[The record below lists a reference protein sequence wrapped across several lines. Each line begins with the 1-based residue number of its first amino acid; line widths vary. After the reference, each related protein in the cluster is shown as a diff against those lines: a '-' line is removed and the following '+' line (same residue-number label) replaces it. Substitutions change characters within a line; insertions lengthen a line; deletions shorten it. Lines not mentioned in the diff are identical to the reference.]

1 MVQSGLIG
9 PGSEGL
15 LAKCVVIGPES
26 VLMSVKDRANGGPMD
41 QVSAIVA
48 GRAASLVHAGDV
60 SSEALSARLGRWTQ
74 GDGTLAARLSRGIE
88 SLIASGELRPGD
100 RLPAERA
107 LAAAGS
113 VSRGTVVAAYADLAE
128 RGLVDRRQGS
138 GTRIAGTAATAV
150 PAQRPGRGEALFSAL
165 PNAIDLLR
173 TVPQISDL
181 GVQLIRD
188 HKPRL
193 DLALL
198 PETDPAG
205 LPALRA
211 LIADMYTAEGTPTTP
226 EQILVTHGAQ
236 QAISLVV
243 NALVGPGDIVLAEE
257 ITWPGVTDSV
267 GLRGG
272 TVHGVPMGGDGL
284 DVDALEQ
291 ALARLRPVLVAL
303 NPHHQ
308 NPTGSRLPAPARHR
322 VAELAA
328 QYGVPVIEDR
338 VLAGI
343 SFDGVVPPTLA
354 AERADAPVIVV
365 ESVSK
370 WVWAGLRIGWL
381 RADPVLVRRLRGA
394 RQLADQSTSVPGQLL
409 ALDLIAR
416 ADDLRRANSRIHQE
430 RLRLL
435 QALMAEHLPDWT
447 VEPPRGGLSLW
458 VRLPAGSA
466 AALARTAATHG
477 VSVAGSA
484 AFAVS
489 ASPDDHIRI
498 PFTAPDDVLAE
509 GIRRLGAAWR
519 EYRETLGM
527 SS

>member
-1 MVQSGLIG
+1 MNPQDSANARPVDH
-9 PGSEGL
+9 GS
-15 LAKCVVIGPES
+15 AT
-26 VLMSVKDRANGGPMD
+26 D
-41 QVSAIVA
+41 
-48 GRAASLVHAGDV
+48 AASSLVRAGEV
-60 SSEALSARLGRWTQ
+60 SSAALSARLGRWTH

-88 SLIASGELRPGD
+88 ALIASGELRPGE

-107 LAAAGS
+107 LAAASS
-113 VSRGTVVAAYADLAE
+113 VSRGTVVTAYADLAE
-128 RGLVDRRQGS
+128 RGLVERRQGS
-138 GTRIAGTAATAV
+138 GTRIAGTAAAAA
-150 PAQRPGRGEALFSAL
+150 PSRPGRGEALFAAL

-173 TVPQISDL
+173 TVPQIPEL

-205 LPALRA
+205 LPALRT

-257 ITWPGVTDSV
+257 ITWPGASDSV

-272 TVHGVPMGGDGL
+272 TMHGIPMGSDGL
-284 DVDALEQ
+284 DVEALEQ

-308 NPTGSRLPAPARHR
+308 NPTGTRLPAAARHR

-343 SFDGVVPPTLA
+343 AFDGVVPPTLA

-435 QALMAEHLPDWT
+435 QSLMAEHLPDWT
-447 VEPPRGGLSLW
+447 AEPPQGGLSLW
-458 VRLPAGSA
+458 VRVPAGSA
-466 AALARTAATHG
+466 AALVRVAAMHG
-477 VSVAGSA
+477 VSIAGSA
-484 AFAVS
+484 AFAV
-489 ASPDDHIRI
+489 AESPDDHIRI

-509 GIRRLGAAWR
+509 GIRRLGAAWN
-519 EYRETLGM
+519 EYRDSL
-527 SS
+527 SRPA

>member
-1 MVQSGLIG
+1 MDT
-9 PGSEGL
+9 
-15 LAKCVVIGPES
+15 KH
-26 VLMSVKDRANGGPMD
+26 RANEVPVD
-41 QVSAIVA
+41 QKSATT
-48 GRAASLVHAGDV
+48 AALVHSGDV
-60 SSEALSARLGRWTQ
+60 ASAALAARLGRWTH
-74 GDGTLAARLSRGIE
+74 GDGTLARRLARGIE
-88 SLIASGELRPGD
+88 ALIGTGELRPGD

-107 LAAAGS
+107 LAMAGS
-113 VSRGTVVAAYADLAE
+113 VSRGTVVAAYAELAE
-128 RGLVDRRQGS
+128 SGLVERRQGS
-138 GTRIAGTAATAV
+138 GTRIAGATASAV
-150 PAQRPGRGEALFSAL
+150 PLTRPGRGEELFSSL

-173 TVPQISDL
+173 TVPQIPEL
-181 GVQLIRD
+181 AQQLIRD
-188 HKPRL
+188 HQPRL

-205 LPALRA
+205 LPILRE
-211 LIADMYTAEGTPTTP
+211 LIAEMYRAEGTPTTP

-243 NALVGPGDIVLAEE
+243 NALVGPGDVVLAEE

-272 TVHGVPMGGDGL
+272 AVYGIAMGPDGL

-291 ALARLRPVLVAL
+291 ALARMRPALVAL

-308 NPTGSRLPAPARHR
+308 NPTGTRLPAAARRR

-338 VLAGI
+338 VVAGI

-354 AERADAPVIVV
+354 AERADAPIIVV

-370 WVWAGLRIGWL
+370 WAWAGLRIGWL

-394 RQLADQSTSVPGQLL
+394 RQLADQSTSVPGQLI
-409 ALDLIAR
+409 ALDLIEH
-416 ADDLRRANSRIHQE
+416 ADELRRANSRIHQK

-435 QALMAEHLPDWT
+435 LRLMAEHLPDWR
-447 VEPPRGGLSLW
+447 VDPPRGGLSLW
-458 VRLPAGSA
+458 VALPSGSA
-466 AALARTAATHG
+466 DALARVAAAQG
-477 VSVAGSA
+477 VSIAGSA
-484 AFAVS
+484 AFAASVS
-489 ASPDDHIRI
+489 SDDHIRV
-498 PFTAPDDVLAE
+498 PFTATDDVLEE

-519 EYRETLGM
+519 EYRETLGRT
-527 SS
+527 S

>member
-1 MVQSGLIG
+1 METL
-9 PGSEGL
+9 
-15 LAKCVVIGPES
+15 
-26 VLMSVKDRANGGPMD
+26 DRANTTPVAHGSAPGPLV
-41 QVSAIVA
+41 QRGEVSA
-48 GRAASLVHAGDV
+48 AALA
-60 SSEALSARLGRWTQ
+60 ARLGRWAH
-74 GDGTLAARLSRGIE
+74 GDGTLSTRLAAGIAA
-88 SLIASGELRPGD
+88 LIGSGELRPAD

-107 LAAAGS
+107 LAAVVA
-113 VSRGTVVAAYADLAE
+113 VSRGTVVSAYAFLAE
-128 RGLVDRRQGS
+128 QGLVERRQGS
-138 GTRIAGTAATAV
+138 GTRVSGARTA
-150 PAQRPGRGEALFSAL
+150 PAADRRPGRGEALFSAL

-173 TVPQISDL
+173 TVPQIPDL

-188 HKPRL
+188 HQPRL

-205 LPALRA
+205 LPALRE
-211 LIADMYTAEGTPTTP
+211 LIADMYRAEGTPTTP

-243 NALVGPGDIVLAEE
+243 NALVEPGDVVLAEE

-272 TVHGVPMGGDGL
+272 TVHGVPMGVDGL

-291 ALARLRPVLVAL
+291 AMARLRPVLVAV

-308 NPTGSRLPAPARHR
+308 NPTGTRLPAAARHR

-338 VLAGI
+338 VVAGI

-354 AERADAPVIVV
+354 SERPAAPVLVV

-370 WVWAGLRIGWL
+370 WAWAGLRIGCL

-409 ALDLIAR
+409 ALDLIAH
-416 ADDLRRANSRIHQE
+416 ATELRRANSHVHRE
-430 RLRLL
+430 RLLLL
-435 QALMAEHLPDWT
+435 QDLMAAHLPDWT
-447 VEPPRGGLSLW
+447 SDAPRGGLSLW
-458 VRLPAGSA
+458 AALPRGSA
-466 AALARTAATHG
+466 SALARIAAAHG
-477 VSVAGSA
+477 VSIAGTG

-489 ASPDDHIRI
+489 AAAPDDHVRL
-498 PFTAPDDVLAE
+498 PFTAPDDVLTE
-509 GIRRLGAAWR
+509 GVRRLGAAWR
-519 EYRETLGM
+519 EYRETL
-527 SS
+527 SSPA

>member
-1 MVQSGLIG
+1 MTLTHS
-9 PGSEGL
+9 
-15 LAKCVVIGPES
+15 
-26 VLMSVKDRANGGPMD
+26 ANGQPLD
-41 QVSAIVA
+41 QGSVIPSKLVQAGEVA
-48 GRAASLVHAGDV
+48 SQ
-60 SSEALSARLGRWTQ
+60 ALAARLGRWTQ
-74 GDGTLAARLSRGIE
+74 GDGTLAGRLARGIAG
-88 SLIASGELRPGD
+88 LIENGELHSGD

-107 LAAAGS
+107 LAVAGS

-128 RGLVDRRQGS
+128 RGLVERRQGS
-138 GTRIAGTAATAV
+138 GTRIAGSAASAT
-150 PAQRPGRGEALFSAL
+150 PIQRPGRGEALFSAL

-173 TVPQISDL
+173 TVPQIPEL
-181 GVQLIRD
+181 AVQLIRD
-188 HKPRL
+188 HQPRL

-205 LPALRA
+205 LPVLRE
-211 LIADMYTAEGTPTTP
+211 LIAEMYRGEGTPTTP

-243 NALVGPGDIVLAEE
+243 NALVGPGDVVLAEE

-272 TVHGVPMGGDGL
+272 TVHGIPMGPDGL

-291 ALARLRPVLVAL
+291 ALARLRPVLVAV

-308 NPTGSRLPAPARHR
+308 NPTGTRLPAAARHR

-338 VLAGI
+338 VVAGI

-354 AERADAPVIVV
+354 AERPDAPIIVV

-370 WVWAGLRIGWL
+370 WAWAGLRIGWL

-394 RQLADQSTSVPGQLL
+394 RQLADQSTSVPGQLI

-416 ADDLRRANSRIHQE
+416 AEELRRANSRIHQE
-430 RLRLL
+430 RLHLL
-435 QALMAEHLPDWT
+435 QRLMAEHLPDWR

-458 VRLPAGSA
+458 VALPLGSA
-466 AALARTAATHG
+466 EALARVAATHG
-477 VSVAGSA
+477 VSIAGSA
-484 AFAVS
+484 AFAASVS
-489 ASPDDHIRI
+489 SDDHIRI
-498 PFTAPDDVLAE
+498 PFTAPDDVLVE
-509 GIRRLGAAWR
+509 GIRRLGEAWR
-519 EYRETLGM
+519 EYRETLG
-527 SS
+527 

>member
-1 MVQSGLIG
+1 
-9 PGSEGL
+9 
-15 LAKCVVIGPES
+15 
-26 VLMSVKDRANGGPMD
+26 MSTQHRANALPVD
-41 QVSAIVA
+41 QGSATVDSTRVPAAPPVA
-48 GRAASLVHAGDV
+48 TAEPLVQAGEASAAGLA
-60 SSEALSARLGRWTQ
+60 ARLGRWTH
-74 GDGTLAARLSRGIE
+74 GDGTLALRLSRALAA
-88 SLIASGELRPGD
+88 LIAGGELRAGD

-107 LAAAGS
+107 LATVVS
-113 VSRGTVVAAYADLAE
+113 VSRGTVVSAYAALAE
-128 RGLVDRRQGS
+128 QGLVERRQGS
-138 GTRIAGTAATAV
+138 GTRVSGAAPGAPV
-150 PAQRPGRGEALFSAL
+150 ARPGRGEALFSAV
-165 PNAIDLLR
+165 PNTIDLLR
-173 TVPQISDL
+173 TVPQIPEL

-188 HKPRL
+188 HQPRL

-205 LPALRA
+205 LPALRE
-211 LIADMYTAEGTPTTP
+211 LIADMYRAEGTPTTP

-272 TVHGVPMGGDGL
+272 TVHGVPMGADGL
-284 DVDALEQ
+284 DVVALEQ
-291 ALARLRPVLVAL
+291 AMARLRPVLVAL

-308 NPTGSRLPAPARHR
+308 NPTGTRLPAAARHR

-338 VLAGI
+338 VVAGI

-354 AERADAPVIVV
+354 AERVDAPMMVV

-370 WVWAGLRIGWL
+370 WAWAGLRIGWL

-409 ALDLIAR
+409 ALDLIAH
-416 ADDLRRANSRIHQE
+416 ADELRLANSRVHQE

-435 QALMAEHLPDWT
+435 EQLMAEHLPDWT
-447 VEPPRGGLSLW
+447 YDAPRGGLSLW
-458 VRLPAGSA
+458 AALPRGSA
-466 AALARTAATHG
+466 TALARVAAAHG
-477 VSVAGSA
+477 VSIAGTA
-484 AFAVS
+484 AFAAS
-489 ASPDDHIRI
+489 AAPDDHVRL

-509 GIRRLGAAWR
+509 GVRRLGAAWR
-519 EYRETLGM
+519 EYRESLDRPA
-527 SS
+527 